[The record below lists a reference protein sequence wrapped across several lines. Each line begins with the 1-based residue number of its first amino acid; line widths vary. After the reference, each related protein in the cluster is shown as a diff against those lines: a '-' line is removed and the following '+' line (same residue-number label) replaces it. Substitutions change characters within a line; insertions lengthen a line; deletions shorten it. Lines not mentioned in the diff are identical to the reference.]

1 MFTEG
6 RTVRFEV
13 HVIITY
19 GYNIPYVAIKL
30 QEKVKD
36 AVENM
41 AGYEVT
47 AVDIH
52 VEGVRK
58 DKLEGLSGKGDVATL
73 EERYKEAVR
82 EETALKQEPKD
93 PEGEDA
99 DSSSKEQGEETA
111 SQEASGVN
119 A

>member
-6 RTVRFEV
+6 RTVRVEV

-19 GYNIPYVAIKL
+19 GYNIPDVAIKL

-58 DKLEGLSGKGDVATL
+58 DKMEGLSGKVI
-73 EERYKEAVR
+73 
-82 EETALKQEPKD
+82 
-93 PEGEDA
+93 
-99 DSSSKEQGEETA
+99 
-111 SQEASGVN
+111 
-119 A
+119 